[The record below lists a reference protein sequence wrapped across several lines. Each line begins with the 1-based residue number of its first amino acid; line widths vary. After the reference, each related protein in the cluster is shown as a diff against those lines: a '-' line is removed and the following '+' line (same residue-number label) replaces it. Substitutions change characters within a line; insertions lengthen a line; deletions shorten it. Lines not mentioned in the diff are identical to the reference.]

1 MADSATHIVT
11 VFRNRLRDG
20 AEKAYGELSP
30 HISELAQARDGFID
44 AKTFVAADGERVTV
58 VTFENQQTHDA
69 WRDHPE
75 HQAAQQRGIHEFYET
90 YSIQVGTVTYSHSFI
105 SPGASQ

>member
-1 MADSATHIVT
+1 MADSAPHIVT

-20 AEKAYGELSP
+20 AEKAYSELSP
-30 HISELAQARDGFID
+30 HISELAQAMDGFID

-58 VTFENQQTHDA
+58 VTFENQQTHNA

-90 YSIQVGTVTYSHSFI
+90 YSIQVGAVTYSRSYI
-105 SPGASQ
+105 SPGSSQ